1 MKRFGRVATCLLAA
15 ALSAVFAVS
24 GYQIWAILQERQ
36 AAEASYQEL
45 DSFLQFG
52 RSDSGTGWGSGSV
65 NLLSGGGF

>member
-45 DSFLQFG
+45 DSFCSSAEAIPAPDSPG
-52 RSDSGTGWGSGSV
+52 RTAPQP
-65 NLLSGGGF
+65 